1 MKMKKYIVRMAVDGR
16 IDLEVEASDPATAYA
31 EALSA
36 FETADLSRMEVVG
49 RVPIH
54 CEDETGEIVREY

>member
-1 MKMKKYIVRMAVDGR
+1 MKKYTIHMAVEGR
-16 IDLEVEASDPATAYA
+16 SDVEVEASDPATAYT

-36 FETADLSRMEVVG
+36 FETADMSRMEVVG